1 MRIVIASDKFK
12 GSATGSEVATALAA
26 GIAEVLPHA
35 EVEAVPVA
43 DGGEGTL
50 QAAIE
55 AGFERVTVRA
65 TGPTGEPVDAAI
77 AMRAVVSMSISVGRP
92 GTSAAVPGCCS
103 CSSWCTP
110 ATKAS

>member
-12 GSATGSEVATALAA
+12 GSATGAEVATALAA
-26 GIAEVLPHA
+26 GIAAVLPHA

-55 AGFERVTVRA
+55 AGFERLTVRA
-65 TGPTGEPVDAAI
+65 TGPTGEP
-77 AMRAVVSMSISVGRP
+77 
-92 GTSAAVPGCCS
+92 
-103 CSSWCTP
+103 
-110 ATKAS
+110 